1 MTRRKKKNLHIA
13 VIGGIAAG
21 KTTATQVL
29 ADGLG
34 AEPILELFEENPFLP
49 LFTQDKSRWSFA
61 TQLFFVRDRLRQL
74 TKIKKL
80 LQKSSVIVDA
90 GMLMN
95 TEVYTKNQ
103 LIQGYMTAAEWQFY
117 LDLVTDLKKDYV
129 EPDLVVYL
137 KCTPETLLKRIR
149 ARRREFEKHYDVTY
163 LAQLVDR
170 LEELVEKLAGEGVSL
185 VVFDAEKNNF
195 TKPSG
200 KIALIREV
208 KKLLKSPEK

>member
-1 MTRRKKKNLHIA
+1 MARRKKKNLHIA

-29 ADGLG
+29 AEGLK

-49 LFTQDKSRWSFA
+49 LFTQDKPRWSFA

-74 TKIKKL
+74 TKVKKL
-80 LQKSSVIVDA
+80 LRKSSVIIDA

-95 TEVYTKNQ
+95 TEVFTKNQ

-117 LDLVTDLKKDYV
+117 LDLVENLKKDYV

-137 KCTPETLLKRIR
+137 KCKPKTLLERIK
-149 ARRREFEKHYDVTY
+149 ARGREFEKHYDVTY

-170 LEELVEKLAGEGVSL
+170 LEELTEKLTGEGVPL
-185 VVFDAEKNNF
+185 IIFDAEKNNF
-195 TKPSG
+195 TKPAG
-200 KIALIREV
+200 KRNLIKEIKRA
-208 KKLLKSPEK
+208 LKSLQK

>member
-1 MTRRKKKNLHIA
+1 MARRKKKNLHIA

-29 ADGLG
+29 AEGLK

-49 LFTQDKSRWSFA
+49 LFTQDKPRWSFA

-74 TKIKKL
+74 TKVKKL
-80 LQKSSVIVDA
+80 LKKSSVIVDA

-117 LDLVTDLKKDYV
+117 LDLVEDLKKHYV
-129 EPDLVVYL
+129 EPNLVIYL
-137 KCTPETLLKRIR
+137 KCAPETLLKRIR
-149 ARRREFEKHYDVTY
+149 ARRREFEKYYDVTY

-170 LEELVEKLAGEGVSL
+170 LEELVEKLRGEGVTL
-185 VVFDAEKNNF
+185 VVFDADKNNF

-200 KIALIREV
+200 KAALIKEV
-208 KKLLKSPEK
+208 KGTLRTLKK

>member
-1 MTRRKKKNLHIA
+1 MARRKKKNLHIA

-29 ADGLG
+29 AEGLK

-49 LFTQDKSRWSFA
+49 LFTQNKSRWSFA
-61 TQLFFVRDRLRQL
+61 TQLFFVRDRLRQAS
-74 TKIKKL
+74 KIKKL
-80 LQKSSVIVDA
+80 LKKSTVIVDA

-103 LIQGYMTAAEWQFY
+103 LIQGYMTATEWQFY
-117 LDLVTDLKKDYV
+117 LDLVNDLKKDYV

-137 KCTPETLLKRIR
+137 KCAPETLLKRIR
-149 ARRREFEKHYDVTY
+149 ARRREFERHYDVTY

-170 LEELVEKLAGEGVSL
+170 LEELVGKLTGEGKSL

-195 TKPSG
+195 TKSAG
-200 KIALIREV
+200 KTALIKEV
-208 KKLLKSPEK
+208 KKALRSLRK

>member
-1 MTRRKKKNLHIA
+1 MRKKKNFHIA

-29 ADGLG
+29 AEGLKV
-34 AEPILELFEENPFLP
+34 ESILELFEENPFLP
-49 LFTQDKSRWSFA
+49 LFTQDKARWSFA
-61 TQLFFVRDRLRQL
+61 AQLFFVRDRLRQAS
-74 TKIKKL
+74 KIKKL
-80 LQKSSVIVDA
+80 LKKSSVIVDA

-137 KCTPETLLKRIR
+137 KCSPETLLKRIR
-149 ARRREFEKHYDVTY
+149 TRRREFEKRYDITY

-170 LEELVEKLAGEGVSL
+170 LEELAEKLTGEGVSL
-185 VVFDAEKNNF
+185 IVFDAEKNNF

-200 KIALIREV
+200 KTALIKEV
-208 KKLLKSPEK
+208 KKVLRSLQN